1 MRSHDKKRGG
11 FLFNPCVGE
20 EKFIRIEQT
29 FTNRL
34 SAKFKSNYLLQ
45 FIGTPEEVSVVTD
58 LFFPGIF
65 KEVRESSPIICE

>member
-1 MRSHDKKRGG
+1 MTRKQGD
-11 FLFNPCVGE
+11 FYLIPVVGE

-58 LFFPGIF
+58 LYFPGIF
-65 KEVRESSPIICE
+65 KEVRESSPIICK